1 MLSGF
6 SIAYYTIPQPTAY
19 FISSMIGSARLR
31 NTPRLSN
38 LEGVSSELVISLETF
53 IHDQIS
59 LIIIG

>member
-6 SIAYYTIPQPTAY
+6 SIAYRTLLQPIAY
-19 FISSMIGSARLR
+19 FISLMMGSARLR
-31 NTPRLSN
+31 NTSCLSN
-38 LEGVSSELVISLETF
+38 LEGVSGELVLSLKTF